1 MQISSRFSVAVHIIS
16 LLKLYG
22 NPMLTSDYIAGSVNT
37 NPVVVRRILGML
49 KKSGFVAINR
59 GNGGAYLI
67 KDIKDITMLDLYRS
81 VSEIEKEKL
90 LNETKLLFFRL
101 LFHQI
106 LFYALHTLLFLK
118 PELYSIFDYNL
129 NRYI

>member
-67 KDIKDITMLDLYRS
+67 KDIKDITMLDL
-81 VSEIEKEKL
+81 
-90 LNETKLLFFRL
+90 
-101 LFHQI
+101 
-106 LFYALHTLLFLK
+106 
-118 PELYSIFDYNL
+118 
-129 NRYI
+129 